1 MIVLSAERRGSHG
14 RGIAKGPDMGVSS
27 DDDSRKLTGL
37 WATSDRVVHLS
48 QALVILA
55 AELLVIAAI
64 LVATWILYALF
75 IERVGGSLGAL
86 DTLGEVQAAV
96 EQVFAGVL
104 LLMLGLELLKSLTSF
119 FTGFKTQ
126 VEIIVVVAMI
136 AAVRHVMLIDLE
148 HTAWT
153 TLVGSAALVLAL
165 AVSYALIRLRFS
177 NRAAGD

>member
-1 MIVLSAERRGSHG
+1 
-14 RGIAKGPDMGVSS
+14 MGVSS
-27 DDDSRKLTGL
+27 DDDSRKLKGL
-37 WATSDRVVHLS
+37 WAASDRVVHLS

>member
-1 MIVLSAERRGSHG
+1 MTNMYIPYDRLRKEIKLLAVL
-14 RGIAKGPDMGVSS
+14 DMVS
-27 DDDSRKLTGL
+27 
-37 WATSDRVVHLS
+37 
-48 QALVILA
+48 
-55 AELLVIAAI
+55 
-64 LVATWILYALF
+64 
-75 IERVGGSLGAL
+75 
-86 DTLGEVQAAV
+86 TLEVQAAV